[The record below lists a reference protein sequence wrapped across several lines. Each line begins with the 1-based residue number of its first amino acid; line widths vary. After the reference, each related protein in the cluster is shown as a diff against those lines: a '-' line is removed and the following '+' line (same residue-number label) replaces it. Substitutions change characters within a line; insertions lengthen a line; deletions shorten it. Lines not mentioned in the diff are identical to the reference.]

1 MCAGKIFPETFYLC
15 KAIYKYCVGASFCSP
30 LSQRLCSRGE
40 EQNKYCKIV
49 TMCWKTAKNIC
60 AVFWSLCGS
69 GKNVFIYFSQWSLV
83 EPLVEQQNFY
93 NQAAAHL
100 RASILFIFTLEIF
113 LFLYPLSDLWRAIS
127 VLHLALTRLCWVC
140 HLMATWQGMVRVQ
153 V

>member
-1 MCAGKIFPETFYLC
+1 M
-15 KAIYKYCVGASFCSP
+15 GASFCSP

-49 TMCWKTAKNIC
+49 NNNVLKKCEKYLC
-60 AVFWSLCGS
+60 SLGRCGS
-69 GKNVFIYFSQWSLV
+69 RKNVFIYFSQWSLV

-113 LFLYPLSDLWRAIS
+113 LFLYPLSDLRRAIS
-127 VLHLALTRLCWVC
+127 VLHLALTRLCCVC